1 MMNILVSWISLLASI
16 GAVGAAIWATRRN
29 SVSLLKAN
37 SLRVTTEVFQ
47 QVRSVEFR
55 EHLTKVFAGIGEDPP
70 EGEGIDSL
78 SAAHRDSV
86 YAVCY
91 FFDYLGVLLA
101 FGMIEKDV
109 ILSSLGT
116 HIMRAWYLLQP
127 YIMAERVYR
136 IRVCP
141 SDAPTGFLVYFEYLV
156 VLVRK
161 SGGRSASEV
170 IVRRL
175 GLPKLDMPAVGGTSD
190 GMHV

>member
-1 MMNILVSWISLLASI
+1 MMNLLVPWISLLASI
-16 GAVGAAIWATRRN
+16 GAVGVAVWATRRN

-37 SLRVTTEVFQ
+37 SLRVTTEIFQ
-47 QVRSVEFR
+47 QVRSAEFR
-55 EHLTKVFAGIGEDPP
+55 EHLAVVFAGIGEEPSE
-70 EGEGIDSL
+70 EGGIDHL
-78 SAAHRDSV
+78 SAKHRDSV
-86 YAVCY
+86 YTVCY

-109 ILSSLGT
+109 VLSALGT

-127 YIMAERVYR
+127 YIMAERVHR
-136 IRVCP
+136 RRVCP
-141 SDAPTGFLVYFEYLV
+141 VDAPAGFLVYFEYLV

-175 GLPKLDMPAVGGTSD
+175 GLPRLDMPAVAATGKGVGD
-190 GMHV
+190 